1 MKLQI
6 KINPLNLKLTIS
18 TTIFLISSIVNLSAQ
33 SSNYYDFKSLKYSYT
48 VQIPVGFEIQKADS
62 KNIDLKAVHNLGH
75 SVLVNVTNRLP
86 EEYSITAHDYTAEF
100 LENTLKQVNP
110 YYKIFKSEKI
120 IIDGQK
126 AFLVYHTNR
135 DVNLTRIECYIY
147 NKDYAYLLS
156 GTAKSNEF
164 SRFENDFLYFIKSIK
179 F

>member
-1 MKLQI
+1 MKL
-6 KINPLNLKLTIS
+6 KINPLILRLFIIS
-18 TTIFLISSIVNLSAQ
+18 TIILISNIGIVYAQ
-33 SSNYYDFKSLKYSYT
+33 TSNYYEHKSFKYGYRI
-48 VQIPVGFEIQKADS
+48 QIPKNFEIQKANS

-86 EEYSITAHDYTAEF
+86 EEYSITVHDYTAEL
-100 LENTLKQVNP
+100 LENTFKQVNP

-126 AFLVYHTNR
+126 AFLVYHTNS
-135 DVNLTRIECYIY
+135 DVNLTRIECYFY
-147 NKDYAYLLS
+147 YKDYAYLLS

-164 SRFENDFLYFIKSIK
+164 SSFENDFLYFIKSIK